1 MMLWKIMTCLGT
13 NMAYMTFERID
24 EIARLQRTER
34 LLMEAI
40 SKAVAKKCEHTE
52 WLRIQH
58 ARTKH
63 ILCQQ
68 LA

>member
-1 MMLWKIMTCLGT
+1 
-13 NMAYMTFERID
+13 MAYMTFERID